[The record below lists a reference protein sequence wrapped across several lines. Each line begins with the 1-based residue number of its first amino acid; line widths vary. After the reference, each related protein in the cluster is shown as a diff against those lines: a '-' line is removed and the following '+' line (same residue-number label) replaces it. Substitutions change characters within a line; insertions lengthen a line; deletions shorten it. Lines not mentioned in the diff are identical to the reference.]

1 MRRDLFL
8 RGNLRYIES
17 MAIPLE
23 EFMRRRREEASDA
36 DHRAREAPELG
47 GEEAITVRLDDLA
60 RQAAEGMADVDLQL
74 AALLEHLAE
83 DQRDEAVQRFR
94 SKLEVREREAA
105 PAPLELTPEQELLL
119 QQMKEHENSVIAHL
133 LHEKTREK
141 IRRIFLLNPALWEQ
155 VMGISE
161 QLYRRGVLTPP
172 TQQRDKAVQLGQMTP
187 QPVQNPEK
195 KKDQERER

>member
-8 RGNLRYIES
+8 RGILRYIES

-23 EFMRRRREEASDA
+23 EFLRRRKEEASDA
-36 DHRAREAPELG
+36 DRRARESPAWG
-47 GEEAITVRLDDLA
+47 GAEAIATRLDDLA
-60 RQAAEGMADVDLQL
+60 RQAAEGVADVDVQL

-94 SKLEVREREAA
+94 SKVEVLERESTL
-105 PAPLELTPEQELLL
+105 PPLEMTPEQELLM
-119 QQMKEHENSVIAHL
+119 QQMKEHEKSVIAHL

-141 IRRIFLLNPALWEQ
+141 IRRIFLLNPSLWGQ

-172 TQQRDKAVQLGQMTP
+172 TQSREPAAQLGQITP